1 MRLRATRTEVALTLV
16 EADTSP
22 MGMVAVTVRVVS
34 STVCVV
40 ASTVRA
46 VLPTTRVATL
56 AACSMVSAYNRPSRH
71 GSGVM
76 LPTVIYS

>member
-1 MRLRATRTEVALTLV
+1 MRLRATRTEVALSLV
-16 EADTSP
+16 DSDKSL
-22 MGMVAVTVRVVS
+22 MGVVAATVRVVS
-34 STVCVV
+34 STVWVV
-40 ASTVRA
+40 ASTVRV
-46 VLPTTRVATL
+46 VLPTTRVAAL